1 MKKTGKSKKIGSKP
15 ITSTGKIGGRTSQN
29 KFVKSTDGIE
39 PNRADNTYRRMIANK
54 GPYKVSKRKNKVG
67 GI

>member
-1 MKKTGKSKKIGSKP
+1 MKKTGRMRKIGSKA
-15 ITSTGKIGGRTSQN
+15 ITSAGKVGGRTSQN

-54 GPYKVSKRKNKVG
+54 GPYKMSKKKNKVG
-67 GI
+67 GM